1 MKRLLLVIVAAVIP
15 SLLAGQTGKGPYVL
29 LGVLRRLE
37 GHDFAFDAG
46 VARHWQWHRD
56 HRDPY
61 VWYAWNIRF
70 SERVGGLVFASFN
83 HSAGSLDSAVSPA
96 ADWAD
101 WRATGAPH
109 SEFTNLE
116 TYRYLPELS
125 RGTGDPGPAILLEF
139 TAIEVQPAA
148 AGAFEAKL
156 KAGQPSLKE
165 ETLWYRLVD
174 RRAGAQVS
182 PTASSAQVIGSA
194 RGRGRSGPC
203 PGQVDD
209 HPRQRG
215 AVGFGAELNHRRC
228 GRWTELAEAGEL
240 TFVSQPAD
248 SSSCAVAV

>member
-15 SLLAGQTGKGPYVL
+15 SLLAAQTGKGPYLL

-61 VWYAWNIRF
+61 VWYAWDIRF
-70 SERVGGLVFASFN
+70 GERVGGLVFASFN

-96 ADWAD
+96 DDWAD
-101 WRATGAPH
+101 WRMTGAPH

-125 RGTGDPGPAILLEF
+125 RGTGDPDPAMLLEF
-139 TAIEVQPAA
+139 TTVAVQPAA
-148 AGAFEAKL
+148 ASAFEAKL

-165 ETLWYRLVD
+165 ETLWYRLVAGGPVPKYLRLRPRSRLSAATEGAD
-174 RRAGAQVS
+174 DPVLAQANAMITRISVELLLSEPSLTIDVARAG
-182 PTASSAQVIGSA
+182 
-194 RGRGRSGPC
+194 R
-203 PGQVDD
+203 
-209 HPRQRG
+209 
-215 AVGFGAELNHRRC
+215 N
-228 GRWTELAEAGEL
+228 
-240 TFVSQPAD
+240 
-248 SSSCAVAV
+248 